1 MVKGEQ
7 DSIRFAAGATAG
19 AIAAVGLQ
27 PFDVV
32 KTQQQAARTQRIG
45 AFEALSLTYRHHGA
59 SGLWRGSAPTLL
71 RVVLGAGVYFTCL
84 GHLLGDSNT
93 HPRNIH
99 SAAQQKKDSAAH
111 TFAAGFSA
119 RAFAAALLCPLTV
132 IKTRAEFEVAEAST
146 LSSVERAGTSFGSA
160 RARSAQPAI
169 GVLGRLKAVA
179 GSESFAGLYSGLG
192 ATLIRDAPY
201 SGVFVMLYTQLKTNA
216 PWASSKMEDHSSS
229 SGSGIGG
236 SGVSASRSFSNF
248 ASGCVAGVIA
258 TALTHPADVVKTRM
272 QLDKGEGKFGRK
284 TLRQTVRIILA
295 ADGFSGFWRGAAPRL
310 MKRTLATTMTWV
322 CFEEMLERMRAIAAK
337 KRDE

>member
-27 PFDVV
+27 PFDVI
-32 KTQQQAARTQRIG
+32 KTQQQAAHTQRIG

-84 GHLLGDSNT
+84 GHLLGDNT
-93 HPRNIH
+93 TPPKNAR
-99 SAAQQKKDSAAH
+99 SAAQRKQASAAH

-132 IKTRAEFEVAEAST
+132 IKTRAEFEVAEASMV
-146 LSSVERAGTSFGSA
+146 SSAEAEGSFGSA
-160 RARSAQPAI
+160 RTRSTQPAI

-201 SGVFVMLYTQLKTNA
+201 SGIFVMLYTQLKTNA
-216 PWASSKMEDHSSS
+216 PWAPSKMEDHSGS
-229 SGSGIGG
+229 SGSCRGG
-236 SGVSASRSFSNF
+236 SGVSVSPSFSNF

-258 TALTHPADVVKTRM
+258 TAVTHPADVVKTRM
-272 QLDKGEGKFGRK
+272 QLDKGGGEFGRK
-284 TLRQTVRIILA
+284 TLRQTVRVILA

-337 KRDE
+337 KHDE